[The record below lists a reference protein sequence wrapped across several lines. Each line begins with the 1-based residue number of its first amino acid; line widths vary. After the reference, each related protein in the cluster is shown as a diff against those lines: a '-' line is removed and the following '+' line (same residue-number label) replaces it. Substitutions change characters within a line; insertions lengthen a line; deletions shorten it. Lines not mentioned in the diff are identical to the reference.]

1 MALTEHSMRAYLS
14 PMRRSSRYQLAC
26 LVALFLLSGC
36 ATTVGRKAARAMY
49 EGDYAHAIPFLTS
62 QTITTPNDARVW
74 ARLGEAQYHT
84 NQPDAARESFTKG
97 LSLDHDLA
105 GAHLFLGY
113 MDEAADHLDA
123 ALGHYEAYL
132 ALRPSGPIS
141 KDIAQRAELLRR
153 DRAVRLAKEALA
165 SERELKASTLSD
177 STVGVVYFN
186 SERLS
191 EPLRP
196 LTKGLSE
203 MLLTDFSKVG
213 ALRTVERLQ
222 TDRLIS
228 ELQLSSTAAFDT
240 SMAPRIGKLLGA
252 AHLVGGDAAEL
263 GEGKLRFDPQ
273 IVTTKTGDVDVRREQ
288 VGELAQFFQIE
299 KRIVWDVLKRL
310 GIEPTI
316 EEKVALDRVPT
327 ESFVAFLAFSRGLN
341 YQDLGQYGEARKEYQ
356 KAANVDPKFKEAGAK
371 AQEMSYLS
379 SLGPNSRPER
389 LDRVVRRQESLLE
402 WAQLPVRTDERLST
416 ILTNT
421 GLVRPASTSQGTD
434 NPYTPPSANSTVII
448 NGGFDEPPQ

>member
-1 MALTEHSMRAYLS
+1 MSSYLSSMRG
-14 PMRRSSRYQLAC
+14 SSRYHLAC
-26 LVALFLLSGC
+26 LVALLVLSGC
-36 ATTVGRKAARAMY
+36 ATTLGRKAARAMY
-49 EGDYAHAIPFLTS
+49 EGDYAHAIPLLTS
-62 QTITTPNDARVW
+62 QSITSPNDARVW

-84 NQPDAARESFTKG
+84 HQFDDARDSFNKA
-97 LSLDHDLA
+97 LALDHDLA

-113 MDEAADHLDA
+113 MDEEGDHLDA
-123 ALGHYEAYL
+123 ALGHYESYL
-132 ALRPSGPIS
+132 ASRPTGPIS
-141 KDIAQRAELLRR
+141 KDIAQRLELLRR
-153 DRAVRLAKEALA
+153 DRADRLAQAAIA
-165 SERELKASTLSD
+165 SEKELKTSTVSD

-222 TDRLIS
+222 TERLLS
-228 ELQLSSTAAFDT
+228 ELQLSNTDAFDT
-240 SMAPRIGKLLGA
+240 SSAPRIGKLLGA
-252 AHLVGGDAAEL
+252 AHLVGGDASEL
-263 GEGKLRFDPQ
+263 SEGKLRFDPQ

-341 YQDLGQYGEARKEYQ
+341 YQDLGQYAEARKEYQ
-356 KAANVDPKFKEAGAK
+356 KAASVDPSFKEASAK

-379 SLGPNSRPER
+379 SLGPNSRPPR
-389 LDRVVRRQESLLE
+389 LDRVVRRQESLNE
-402 WAQLPVRTDERLST
+402 WVQLPVRTDERLST
-416 ILTNT
+416 LLGNT
-421 GLVRPASTSQGTD
+421 GIVHPAGSSQASD
-434 NPYTPPSANSTVII
+434 NPFTPPSANSTVII
-448 NGGFDEPPQ
+448 NGRFDDPPR